1 MRLFLAVIPPVE
13 VQRAAF
19 AACEGLRRPA
29 DDVSWVRPE
38 NLHFTLR
45 FLGEVGED
53 AARGAAEAATEAASA
68 RAPFDASL
76 GAAGAF
82 PNARRARVLWLS
94 LASGAEAMKALAA
107 SLEAALARHGF
118 GPADKP
124 FSPHL
129 TIGRVREAKHDW
141 SAKLAEARPAGP
153 AFRVERITLVESRL
167 ARAGSVYTMR
177 SEALLGD

>member
-1 MRLFLAVIPPVE
+1 VRLFLAVIPPVE

-53 AARGAAEAATEAASA
+53 TARGAAEAAAEAASA
-68 RAPFDASL
+68 HAPFDASL
-76 GAAGAF
+76 GRAGAF
-82 PNARRARVLWLS
+82 PGARRARVLWLS
-94 LASGAEAMKALAA
+94 LATGAEAMKALAA
-107 SLEAALARHGF
+107 SLEAALVDHGF
-118 GPADKP
+118 DPADKP

-129 TIGRVREAKHDW
+129 TIGRVREPKHDW
-141 SAKLAEARPAGP
+141 SARLAEVPATDA

-167 ARAGSVYTMR
+167 ARGGSVYTMR